1 LLKKEKKEKKEP
13 KFVFHTRKKTH
24 FFAFCFN
31 LFFWGLLKNKA
42 FKKFS
47 NLSQETLYISIQ
59 GFFAKR
65 KKVKRSKK

>member
-1 LLKKEKKEKKEP
+1 
-13 KFVFHTRKKTH
+13 
-24 FFAFCFN
+24 

-59 GFFAKR
+59 GFFCK
-65 KKVKRSKK
+65 KEKGQEEQKVK

>member
-1 LLKKEKKEKKEP
+1 L
-13 KFVFHTRKKTH
+13 FFTH
-24 FFAFCFN
+24 VKNPLFAFCFN

-59 GFFAKR
+59 GFLQKG
-65 KKVKRSKK
+65 KRSRGTKSEMKSNTVKIM